1 MRTLTKTIEMLKLH
15 VAVIY
20 RDIQNAECRIPA
32 KCMIRVA
39 TERKLRE
46 LDPKGGD
53 HKVRVD
59 ASGIRFKLRGH
70 KYFSPLPKKAARAM
84 VQWDREDKARKKA
97 KRDGVAFMSQ
107 VKPFQFIAE
116 AIKGAAIKPLT
127 AERQKQIN
135 EARRKRILAGKPDK
149 QNYTLHKRVVGL
161 AA

>member
-1 MRTLTKTIEMLKLH
+1 
-15 VAVIY
+15 
-20 RDIQNAECRIPA
+20 
-32 KCMIRVA
+32 MIRVG

-46 LDPKGGD
+46 MDPKGGD

-70 KYFSPLPKKAARAM
+70 KYFGPLPKKAARAM

-97 KRDGVAFMSQ
+97 KRDGAAFSSKVQ
-107 VKPFQFIAE
+107 PFQFILE
-116 AIKGAAIKPLT
+116 ATKGAAIKPMTL
-127 AERQKQIN
+127 ERQKQIN

-149 QNYTLHKRVVGL
+149 SNYSLHKRVVGL

>member
-1 MRTLTKTIEMLKLH
+1 MRTLTKTIELLKLH
-15 VAVIY
+15 VAIIN

-32 KCMIRVA
+32 KCMIRVG

-46 LDPKGGD
+46 IDPKGGD

-70 KYFSPLPKKAARAM
+70 KYHGPLPKKAAKAM
-84 VQWDREDKARKKA
+84 LQWDREDKTRKKA
-97 KRDGVAFMSQ
+97 KRDGIAFTSQ
-107 VKPFQFIAE
+107 VSPFQFTLE
-116 AIKGAAIKPLT
+116 AVKGPAIKPLT

-135 EARRKRILAGKPDK
+135 DARRKRILAGKPDK

>member
-1 MRTLTKTIEMLKLH
+1 MRTLTKTIELLKLH
-15 VAVIY
+15 VAVIH

-39 TERKLRE
+39 SERKLRE
-46 LDPKGGD
+46 IDPKGGD

-59 ASGIRFKLRGH
+59 ATGIRFKLRGH
-70 KYFSPLPKKAARAM
+70 KYHGPLPKKAAKAM
-84 VQWDREDKARKKA
+84 VQWDAEDKARKKA
-97 KRDGVAFMSQ
+97 KRDGVEFHSQ
-107 VKPFQFIAE
+107 VKPFTFTLE
-116 AIKGAAIKPLT
+116 AVKGAAIKPLT

-149 QNYTLHKRVVGL
+149 QNYTLHKRVIGI